1 MDSDALDEA
10 TVEAQLLVPGDSV
23 ENSPV
28 GRAETSLGLP
38 ITSIQQAAAPPTIG
52 TVANVDSIALNPPV
66 TPSQR
71 PLSSATRHV
80 AFISPMSPGPITPLQ
95 PIVDVFL
102 DNPSG
107 SHAVEGTTGPGDIG
121 GTSPITPEIQAVR
134 DACSATIQTFS
145 ETQDSSTPYRPTTHA
160 ADGTENA
167 ADMATLVLKE
177 LDEVVVTD
185 DKWVKQLYRGLV
197 SSTDIRKFLRTS
209 GKFKNNRWVGIPEA
223 IELERQLYAPICEIV
238 NSILENVAPA
248 GIARV
253 RKAVDTHSV
262 HFMHETL
269 APTSTSRFTS
279 PDIVI
284 KASGPSFSIPP
295 GRALGYGNSASFFD
309 GKREAEADKLPDHL
323 GQLGK
328 YARQIF
334 IQQPN
339 RRFVRCLIITEQ
351 HVRLFHFDRSG
362 AQYTPYFNY
371 HDHPHVFVRLILGL
385 SSIDE
390 RVLGLDDSV
399 QWTIGPAGVKTG
411 GTLSTIGPDNS
422 TVKYQLIMDSKPFI
436 RHSIRGRGTTCW
448 PVRDSMGNQLL
459 VKDYW
464 MSEGRVPEF
473 EMLKL
478 ATGVP
483 GVGQMVSYEDRRAET
498 RDYRGNVSVFGAN
511 IFNNRIAIRIVLK
524 AYGASI
530 DKFTSA
536 KQLFSAFRDAIAAH
550 QKLVGKGLIHRDIC
564 LSNILLGLAGAD
576 PGYRGI
582 LIDLDMSIGPERP
595 ITSTCKEFRT
605 GSPMFYSLTIL
616 MALQLEKK
624 LFPAH
629 DYLDDLESLFYI
641 FCYLVFMYTAN
652 GQLTTKNAVQKLFIS
667 TWADVHGPESSA
679 WSTKHSFLTVGMVIP
694 HASASMDESWRL
706 AGGWDL
712 FVKFRRY
719 IAGLV
724 SERISETRL
733 PAKNEPDANG
743 NITNRFSAI
752 LSDINIQYAHILG
765 LFDAALKRAE
775 EAEALEPLSNH
786 LPLSAPEPDPPEFSD
801 TEPQARPSTMPPPQV
816 PSPPPLHHTRSN
828 RDKLRFTDPE
838 PPKVRSKRRSEDVL
852 LDEPRA
858 ESSGPKRSR
867 KQSSG
872 PSALS
877 QSSTPMI
884 VEED

>member
-10 TVEAQLLVPGDSV
+10 IVQAQLLVPGDSV

-28 GRAETSLGLP
+28 GRAETSLSFP
-38 ITSIQQAAAPPTIG
+38 IPSIQPAAAPPTIS
-52 TVANVDSIALNPPV
+52 TVANVDSITLNPPV

-71 PLSSATRHV
+71 PLSSPTRHV
-80 AFISPMSPGPITPLQ
+80 AFTSPMSPGPITPLQ
-95 PIVDVFL
+95 SIVDVFL
-102 DNPSG
+102 DKPSG
-107 SHAVEGTTGPGDIG
+107 SHAVEGTAEQGDID

-145 ETQDSSTPYRPTTHA
+145 ETQDSSTPYKPTTHA
-160 ADGTENA
+160 ANGTENA
-167 ADMATLVLKE
+167 AAMAALVLKE

-185 DKWVKQLYRGLV
+185 DKWVKRLYRGLV
-197 SSTDIRKFLRTS
+197 SSTDIKKFLRTS
-209 GKFKNNRWVGIPEA
+209 GKFKNKRWIGIPEVV
-223 IELERQLYAPICEIV
+223 ELERQIYAPICEIA

-253 RKAVDTHSV
+253 RKAVDTHSA

-269 APTSTSRFTS
+269 GPTPTSRFTS

-284 KASGPSFSIPP
+284 EASGPSFSVPP

-309 GKREAEADKLPDHL
+309 GKREAEADKLSDHL
-323 GQLGK
+323 GQLGN
-328 YARQIF
+328 YARQLFSPFRQTF

-385 SSIDE
+385 SSTDE
-390 RVLGLDDSV
+390 RVLGLDDSI
-399 QWTIGPAGVKTG
+399 QWTIGPEGVKTG

-448 PVRDSMGNQLL
+448 PVRDSTGNQFL
-459 VKDYW
+459 VK
-464 MSEGRVPEF
+464 E
-473 EMLKL
+473 
-478 ATGVP
+478 
-483 GVGQMVSYEDRRAET
+483 SYEDRRAQT
-498 RDYRGNVSVFGAN
+498 RDYRGNVGVFGAN

-564 LSNILLGLAGAD
+564 LSNILLGLAGAN

-582 LIDLDMSIGPERP
+582 LIDLDMAIGPERP
-595 ITSTCKEFRT
+595 ITSICKEFRT
-605 GSPMFYSLTIL
+605 GSPLFYSLTIL
-616 MALQLEKK
+616 MALQMEKK
-624 LFPAH
+624 LVPAH

-652 GQLTTKNAVQKLFIS
+652 GQLTTKNIVQELFIS
-667 TWADVHGPESSA
+667 TWSNVHGPESTA
-679 WSTKHSFLTVGMVIP
+679 WSTKHSFLTMGMVEL
-694 HASASMDESWRL
+694 HASASMDQSWRL
-706 AGGWDL
+706 AGCWDL
-712 FVKFRRY
+712 FVEFRRY
-719 IAGLV
+719 MAGLV
-724 SERISETRL
+724 SKKISETHL
-733 PAKNEPDANG
+733 PAKNKPDANG
-743 NITNRFSAI
+743 NIANRFSTI
-752 LSDINIQYAHILG
+752 LSEVNIQYAHILG

-775 EAEALEPLSNH
+775 EAEALEPLSNQ
-786 LPLSAPEPDPPEFSD
+786 LPLS
-801 TEPQARPSTMPPPQV
+801 EPQAGPSTIPPPQI

-828 RDKLRFTDPE
+828 RDKLLFTDPE
-838 PPKVRSKRRSEDVL
+838 PAKVRSKRRSEGVL
-852 LDEPRA
+852 LDESRA
-858 ESSGPKRSR
+858 EPLGPKRSR
-867 KQSSG
+867 KHSCG
-872 PSALS
+872 PSTLS
-877 QSSTPMI
+877 QSPTPMI